1 MKNIKPM
8 FSVIIP
14 IYKVEQYLHQCIDS
28 IIKQNY
34 EDYELILVDDGSP
47 DNCPQICDEY
57 AKKYNKIKVIH
68 KENGGLVSARKAGCK
83 VANGQYILNVDGD
96 DWVDQDYFL
105 KLHNIIKE
113 NSPDIIQFKYKLC
126 YGNKQKKIIL
136 PYKNGFYSKNEIKKY
151 IYPILIESKKGQY
164 FPPTVWT
171 KAIKRELYT
180 QFQLTVDE
188 RISIDED
195 FACTKPIIYAANN
208 LYMMDEYLYNYRQ
221 NEQSMTRNRTPFNLE
236 APQLIAKHF
245 ESTIIM
251 DDDMKMQVYRNLV
264 HNLFN
269 AIISQFNRTDNM
281 KITDIKNSL
290 KNPYNRMAVVK
301 CKYHYKYFKGNI
313 AKFILKH
320 KSIFLLKLVYI
331 FRNNGDKI

>member
-1 MKNIKPM
+1 M
-8 FSVIIP
+8 
-14 IYKVEQYLHQCIDS
+14 
-28 IIKQNY
+28 
-34 EDYELILVDDGSP
+34 
-47 DNCPQICDEY
+47 
-57 AKKYNKIKVIH
+57 
-68 KENGGLVSARKAGCK
+68 
-83 VANGQYILNVDGD
+83 
-96 DWVDQDYFL
+96 
-105 KLHNIIKE
+105 
-113 NSPDIIQFKYKLC
+113 
-126 YGNKQKKIIL
+126 
-136 PYKNGFYSKNEIKKY
+136 
-151 IYPILIESKKGQY
+151 
-164 FPPTVWT
+164 
-171 KAIKRELYT
+171 
-180 QFQLTVDE
+180 TVDE

-290 KNPYNRMAVVK
+290 KNTYNRMAVVK